1 MINFKTFTKSYY
13 NQGEWQNLVNKVSE
27 AKEFNKDVDEH
38 QFAVELVSEID
49 DAIGSINGE
58 ISKDLR
64 AGKTN
69 SKKLGIQIVME
80 DAKRILGE
88 FLVDEYFGE

>member
-1 MINFKTFTKSYY
+1 MINFKTFAKSYY
-13 NQGEWQNLVNKVSE
+13 NQGEWQNLVNRVSE

-38 QFAVELVSEID
+38 QFAIELVSEID

-64 AGKTN
+64 NGKTN
-69 SKKLGIQIVME
+69 SKKLTLIKTFIQ
-80 DAKRILGE
+80 
-88 FLVDEYFGE
+88 